1 MQTLEPIVAELPLFK
16 GLKPEHIKLIS
27 GCASNARYDAGTFVG
42 REGHPAD
49 KFWVLREGRMA
60 LQIHAPGRGPL
71 TILTLGENDAV
82 GWSWLVPPYQLR
94 FDIHVVQTTRALVF
108 DGKCLRGKF
117 ANDPELGYEMMQR
130 FSSMILRRL
139 DAMSLQLLDL
149 YGDHHADHE

>member
-117 ANDPELGYEMMQR
+117 ASDPELGFELLQR
-130 FSSMILRRL
+130 FSQVILRRL
-139 DAMSLQLLDL
+139 DAMSIQLLDL
-149 YGDHHADHE
+149 YGDHAGEHE

>member
-16 GLKPEHIKLIS
+16 GLKPEYIKLIS
-27 GCASNARYDAGTFVG
+27 GCASNVRYDAGTFVG

-94 FDIHVVQTTRALVF
+94 FDIQVLQSTRALAF

-117 ANDPELGYEMMQR
+117 ANDPELGYEMMVR

>member
-108 DGKCLRGKF
+108 DGKCLRGTF

>member
-1 MQTLEPIVAELPLFK
+1 VQTLEPIVAELPLFK

-108 DGKCLRGKF
+108 DGKCLRGTF

>member
-1 MQTLEPIVAELPLFK
+1 VQTLEPIVAELPLFK

>member
-117 ANDPELGYEMMQR
+117 VNDPELGYEMMQR